1 MGHAC
6 SAQAAVDDSEKIFT
20 ELIHSIER
28 RHSEVKE
35 LIRAQEKDE
44 VSQAEGLLE
53 QLEQEV
59 TELRRRCA
67 EMEQFSHTEDN
78 ILFLQ
83 RFKDH
88 STPPPLCLKS
98 YLPPSLF
105 KRQLESYCEKEA
117 MKLST
122 AVKAVHILQS
132 QSTKPSIGD
141 PQYAQILKYPV
152 MSKWKIN

>member
-1 MGHAC
+1 MPQQIEAVLRAKG
-6 SAQAAVDDSEKIFT
+6 SSGRPAQAAVDDLHRQQWTICTGSSGRHAQSAVDDSEKIFT

-88 STPPPLCLKS
+88 STPPPPPPPPPLCLKS
-98 YLPPSLF
+98 YLPPSL
-105 KRQLESYCEKEA
+105 
-117 MKLST
+117 
-122 AVKAVHILQS
+122 
-132 QSTKPSIGD
+132 TKVGF
-141 PQYAQILKYPV
+141 
-152 MSKWKIN
+152 